1 MEGQEAARRI
11 DGFLDLYKQLED
23 ALEDKYRNAR
33 RHYPSVVYEFEKDYE
48 SAPVRDKL
56 EVCREIRNLLTHT
69 ANLDGEPVVEP
80 SQPVVDALQEVL
92 DFVKQPPL
100 ALEFA
105 TKGDQVMKAH
115 MHQKVLRLMEVMDK
129 NGYSHIPVLENGEFC
144 GVFSVGC
151 VFQYLLRSGGKGIK
165 PDTTV
170 AELGKYIALPAHTEN
185 YQFVPKDATYAKLQ
199 QHLTAAGYGNYFIGT
214 VEATPSL
221 DDVLAL
227 VQDSGAKKV
236 VLLPLMIVAGDHAN
250 NDMAGDEEGS
260 WKTTFEQAGF
270 EVECVLRGL
279 GQYEEIQ
286 NMFVEHVGALIAQ

>member
-33 RHYPSVVYEFEKDYE
+33 RHYSSVVYEFEKDYE

-151 VFQYLLRSGGKGIK
+151 VFQYLLRIK

-185 YQFVPKDATYAKLQ
+185 YQFVPKDATYISVRRIFERVRGK
-199 QHLTAAGYGNYFIGT
+199 NKRVSVIFITEHGT
-214 VEATPSL
+214 PGEPLLGMVTPW
-221 DDVLAL
+221 DVLGEA
-227 VQDSGAKKV
+227 
-236 VLLPLMIVAGDHAN
+236 
-250 NDMAGDEEGS
+250 
-260 WKTTFEQAGF
+260 
-270 EVECVLRGL
+270 
-279 GQYEEIQ
+279 
-286 NMFVEHVGALIAQ
+286 

>member
-1 MEGQEAARRI
+1 MDGQEAARRI
-11 DGFLDLYKQLED
+11 DEFLDLYKQLED

-33 RHYPSVVYEFEKDYE
+33 RHYSSVVYEFEKDYE

-56 EVCREIRNLLTHT
+56 EICREIRNLLTHT
-69 ANLDGEPVVEP
+69 ANLDGEPVV
-80 SQPVVDALQEVL
+80 DALQEVL
-92 DFVKQPPL
+92 AFVKQPPL

-185 YQFVPKDATYAKLQ
+185 YQFVPKDATYISVRRIFERVRGK
-199 QHLTAAGYGNYFIGT
+199 NKRVSVIFITEHGT
-214 VEATPSL
+214 PGEPLLGMVTPW
-221 DDVLAL
+221 DVLGEA
-227 VQDSGAKKV
+227 
-236 VLLPLMIVAGDHAN
+236 
-250 NDMAGDEEGS
+250 
-260 WKTTFEQAGF
+260 
-270 EVECVLRGL
+270 
-279 GQYEEIQ
+279 
-286 NMFVEHVGALIAQ
+286 